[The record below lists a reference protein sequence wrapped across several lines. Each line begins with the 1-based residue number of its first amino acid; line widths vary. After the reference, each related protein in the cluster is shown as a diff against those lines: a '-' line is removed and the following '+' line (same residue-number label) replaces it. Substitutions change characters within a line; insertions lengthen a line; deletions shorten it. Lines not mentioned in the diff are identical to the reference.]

1 MALGADGT
9 FLEYHFH
16 IFELAKK
23 KKNPQ
28 HSPYKCMIYILQRKG
43 LEFQIVKSLTWF
55 HIASEQQN

>member
-23 KKNPQ
+23 KKSSTQ
-28 HSPYKCMIYILQRKG
+28 SLQMYDLYFTKERVG
-43 LEFQIVKSLTWF
+43 ISNCQVFDLISY
-55 HIASEQQN
+55 S

>member
-23 KKNPQ
+23 KK
-28 HSPYKCMIYILQRKG
+28 ILNT
-43 LEFQIVKSLTWF
+43 VHT
-55 HIASEQQN
+55 NV

>member
-43 LEFQIVKSLTWF
+43 LEFQIVKSLT
-55 HIASEQQN
+55 